1 MDITFL
7 LQLLINGL
15 VVGSIYALVATGF
28 VIIYKSSSALN
39 LAQGEFLMV
48 GAYIC
53 LNLLSKYNLPF
64 WQAILI
70 TFAFSAILGMLIER
84 LILRPLIFSG

>member
-1 MDITFL
+1 MDMTFL

-15 VVGSIYALVATGF
+15 VVGSIYSLVATGF
-28 VIIYKSSSALN
+28 VIIYKATSALN

-53 LNLLSKYNLPF
+53 LDLLTKHHIPF
-64 WQAILI
+64 FQSILI
-70 TFAFSAILGMLIER
+70 TLAFSALLVLSDSRSFMRALC
-84 LILRPLIFSG
+84 S